1 MEHIVQFAVSID
13 DNAITQYV
21 TKNAEKEI
29 IKDLKQQVAN
39 RLFES
44 RYYRSNADP
53 ERDPLSEWAKE
64 EIIDAFLEKNKDKII
79 SEAAK
84 ELAIKLART
93 KAGKAILEDLERR

>member
-21 TKNAEKEI
+21 TKHAEKEI

-44 RYYRSNADP
+44 RYYRGNSDP
-53 ERDPLSEWAKE
+53 ERDRLNEWAKN
-64 EIIDAFLEKNKDKII
+64 EIINTFLDENKDKII

-84 ELAIKLART
+84 ELAVKLART
-93 KAGKAILEDLERR
+93 KAGKAILEDLK

>member
-13 DNAITQYV
+13 DDAITQYV

-44 RYYRSNADP
+44 RYYRGNSDP
-53 ERDPLSEWAKE
+53 ERDPLNEWAKN
-64 EIIDAFLEKNKDKII
+64 EIINTFLDENKDKII

-84 ELAIKLART
+84 ELAVKLART
-93 KAGKAILEDLERR
+93 KAGKAILEDLK

>member
-29 IKDLKQQVAN
+29 IKDLKQQVAK

-44 RYYRSNADP
+44 RYYRGNSDP
-53 ERDPLSEWAKE
+53 ERDPLNEWAKN
-64 EIIDAFLEKNKDKII
+64 EIINTFLDENKDKII

-84 ELAIKLART
+84 ELAVKLART
-93 KAGKAILEDLERR
+93 KAGKAILGDLERR

>member
-13 DNAITQYV
+13 DNAITEHV

-44 RYYRSNADP
+44 GYYRSNADP
-53 ERDPLSEWAKE
+53 ERDPLNEWAKN
-64 EIIDAFLEKNKDKII
+64 EIINTFLDENKDKII

-84 ELAIKLART
+84 ELAVKLART

>member
-13 DNAITQYV
+13 DSAITQYV

-44 RYYRSNADP
+44 RYYRGNSDP
-53 ERDPLSEWAKE
+53 ERDPLNEWAKN
-64 EIIDAFLEKNKDKII
+64 EIINTFLNENKDKII

-93 KAGKAILEDLERR
+93 KAGKAILEDLK

>member
-13 DNAITQYV
+13 DSAITRYV

-29 IKDLKQQVAN
+29 IKDLKQQVTN

-44 RYYRSNADP
+44 RYYRGDSDP

-64 EIIDAFLEKNKDKII
+64 KIINTFLDENKDKII

-84 ELAIKLART
+84 ELAVKLSRT
-93 KAGKAILEDLERR
+93 KAGKAILEELK